1 MKGLGERGLIVCMV
15 HVPVKH
21 PWISDATD
29 KQDNYRKREMSRE
42 SISDT
47 AIGLVITLLMLWNMQ
62 SYKQKT

>member
-1 MKGLGERGLIVCMV
+1 MYGSCTREAPEKR
-15 HVPVKH
+15 
-21 PWISDATD
+21 WISDATD

-42 SISDT
+42 LISDT